1 MSQKVKSI
9 RSVTEVTSSQL
20 TKGQVE
26 AKISEGVI
34 KFELEYMGRG
44 PTDVKTYIIDDMVFI
59 RLRGILTP
67 AERKLGTSSEG
78 TTLIKQMRLRLLEDS
93 RLLLEELIKNLT
105 GYDIISMHTDISTR
119 TGERVI
125 IFTLD
130 KNLEDKF

>member
-9 RSVTEVTSSQL
+9 RSVTKVTSSQL
-20 TKGQVE
+20 TKGQIE
-26 AKISEGVI
+26 ATISEGVV

-44 PTDVKTYIIDDMVFI
+44 PTDVKTYIIDDMVFM
-59 RLRGILTP
+59 RLKGVLTP
-67 AERKLGTSSEG
+67 AERKLAASSEG
-78 TTLIKQMRLRLLEDS
+78 ATLIKQMRLRLLEDS

-105 GYDIISMHTDISTR
+105 GADIISMHTDISTR

-130 KNLEDKF
+130 KSLEGKF